1 MKNEKE
7 VTLRAFST
15 ESEMW
20 AAQKLYIESF
30 PREERRDTDEWARFT
45 FAEPAFSNREIL
57 LCDEFA
63 GFIGWWQLSGIA
75 YIEHFAVRPELRG
88 KRVGGRA
95 LDLVCRQQG
104 TQPIVLEVE
113 PPETGDMEARRVV
126 FYERHGFRICRRR
139 YMQPPYR
146 KGEEGVELRLM
157 FRGISDPDA
166 LFDSAMHEIHEKVYG
181 ISE

>member
-1 MKNEKE
+1 MENEVK
-7 VTLRAFST
+7 LRAFST

-20 AAQKLYIESF
+20 AAQKLYIAAF
-30 PREERRDTDEWARFT
+30 PRKERRDTDEWARLT

-57 LCDEFA
+57 LRGEFA
-63 GFIGWWQLSGIA
+63 GFIGWWQLPGIV
-75 YIEHFAVRPELRG
+75 YIEHFAVRTELRG
-88 KRVGGRA
+88 EGVGGRA

-104 TQPIVLEVE
+104 ALPIVLEVE
-113 PPETGDMEARRVV
+113 PPEAGEVEARRVA

-146 KGEEGVELRLM
+146 NGEEGVELRLM